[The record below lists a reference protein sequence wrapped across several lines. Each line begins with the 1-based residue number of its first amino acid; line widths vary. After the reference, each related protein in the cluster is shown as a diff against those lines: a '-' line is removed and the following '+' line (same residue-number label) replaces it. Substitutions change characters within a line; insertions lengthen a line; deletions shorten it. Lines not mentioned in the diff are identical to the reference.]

1 MLGGSIVGSQTP
13 FSGFC
18 LLSSWCMLC
27 EGKWMKHDE
36 IMLIEMI
43 PTAQAKMK
51 TRGPKTSQDVTVY
64 DHQQIDHVRYEV

>member
-1 MLGGSIVGSQTP
+1 
-13 FSGFC
+13 
-18 LLSSWCMLC
+18 MLC

-64 DHQQIDHVRYEV
+64 DHQQQIDHVRYEVWPAKTSQSLCSACI